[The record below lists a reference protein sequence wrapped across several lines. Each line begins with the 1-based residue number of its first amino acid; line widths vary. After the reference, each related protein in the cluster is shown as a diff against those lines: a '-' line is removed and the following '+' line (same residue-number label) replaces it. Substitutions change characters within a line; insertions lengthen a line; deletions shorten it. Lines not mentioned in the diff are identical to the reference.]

1 LILNRAQTKTMSKGS
16 LCGATISEHRLR
28 NGLRVLIAERHLDPV
43 VAAMIFYRVGSC
55 HEKPEEAGLSHFLE
69 HMMFKGTAQLGKGEV
84 DRITTC
90 LGGSNNAFTTPDHT
104 AYWFELAS
112 DRWESALKIEA
123 DRMQGLL
130 LDPAEF
136 EAEKA
141 VVLEELAMGLD
152 DPWRRLSRAVQEILF
167 GRHPY
172 GRPVIGYADILHRA
186 GPAEMREYYSRF
198 YQPANATVVLCGDLN
213 PSSALKQVRKHL
225 GGLQGDFDSDAAPYR
240 PAPPE
245 PDGEC
250 RVQLSW
256 DDPTA
261 RMIMAWPTT
270 AVGTDVDF
278 AFDVLTTILTAG
290 RLSRMY
296 RTLVLE
302 KGLATSISTSNDTRA
317 EGGAFWLYAEA
328 APGVNPADLE
338 SAIDDEL
345 GQLHEHL
352 VRPAEM
358 KRAKA
363 LLIAGAAAEGETVSD
378 LAEHIGG
385 YAMDAEWTL
394 TLELSERRKK
404 VTANA
409 LRSVVRE
416 YLGSQRRVVGWSL
429 PGGADPEKKA

>member
-1 LILNRAQTKTMSKGS
+1 MSLDRAQTKTACKGS

-43 VAAMIFYRVGSC
+43 VAAMIFYRVGSR
-55 HEKPEEAGLSHFLE
+55 HERPEEAGLSHFLE

-104 AYWFELAS
+104 AYWFELDS
-112 DRWESALKIEA
+112 DRWESALEIEA

-141 VVLEELAMGLD
+141 VVLEELAMGMD
-152 DPWRRLSRAVQEILF
+152 APWGRLSRAVQEILF

-172 GRPVIGYADILHRA
+172 ARPVIGYTDILQRT
-186 GPAEMREYYSRF
+186 GPEQMREYYSRF
-198 YQPANATVVLCGDLN
+198 YQPANATVVLCGDLS
-213 PSSALKQVRKHL
+213 PGSALKQVRKHL
-225 GGLQGDFDSDAAPYR
+225 GGLRGDFDPDAGPYR
-240 PAPPE
+240 PALPE
-245 PDGEC
+245 PDGER
-250 RVQLSW
+250 RVKLSW

-270 AVGTDVDF
+270 PVGTDVDF
-278 AFDVLTTILTAG
+278 ALDVLTTILTSG

-296 RTLVLE
+296 RSLVME
-302 KGLATSISTSNDTRA
+302 RGIATSISTSNDTRA

-328 APGVNPADLE
+328 APGVNPLDLE
-338 SAIDDEL
+338 SAIDAEL
-345 GQLHEHL
+345 AQLHEHL
-352 VRPAEM
+352 VRPAEL

-363 LLIAGAAAEGETVSD
+363 LLTAGSAAEGETVSD

-394 TLELSERRKK
+394 ALELSERRKK
-404 VTANA
+404 VTAKA
-409 LRSVVRE
+409 LRGVVRE

-429 PGGADPEKKA
+429 PGGQDPENTA

>member
-1 LILNRAQTKTMSKGS
+1 M
-16 LCGATISEHRLR
+16 
-28 NGLRVLIAERHLDPV
+28 
-43 VAAMIFYRVGSC
+43 
-55 HEKPEEAGLSHFLE
+55 
-69 HMMFKGTAQLGKGEV
+69 
-84 DRITTC
+84 
-90 LGGSNNAFTTPDHT
+90 
-104 AYWFELAS
+104 
-112 DRWESALKIEA
+112 
-123 DRMQGLL
+123 
-130 LDPAEF
+130 
-136 EAEKA
+136 
-141 VVLEELAMGLD
+141 
-152 DPWRRLSRAVQEILF
+152 
-167 GRHPY
+167 
-172 GRPVIGYADILHRA
+172 
-186 GPAEMREYYSRF
+186 
-198 YQPANATVVLCGDLN
+198 N

-240 PAPPE
+240 PAAPE

-296 RTLVLE
+296 RSLVLE

-385 YAMDAEWTL
+385 YAMDADWTL

-429 PGGADPEKKA
+429 PGGADAENKA

>member
-1 LILNRAQTKTMSKGS
+1 
-16 LCGATISEHRLR
+16 
-28 NGLRVLIAERHLDPV
+28 
-43 VAAMIFYRVGSC
+43 
-55 HEKPEEAGLSHFLE
+55 
-69 HMMFKGTAQLGKGEV
+69 
-84 DRITTC
+84 
-90 LGGSNNAFTTPDHT
+90 
-104 AYWFELAS
+104 
-112 DRWESALKIEA
+112 
-123 DRMQGLL
+123 
-130 LDPAEF
+130 
-136 EAEKA
+136 
-141 VVLEELAMGLD
+141 
-152 DPWRRLSRAVQEILF
+152 
-167 GRHPY
+167 
-172 GRPVIGYADILHRA
+172 
-186 GPAEMREYYSRF
+186 
-198 YQPANATVVLCGDLN
+198 
-213 PSSALKQVRKHL
+213 
-225 GGLQGDFDSDAAPYR
+225 
-240 PAPPE
+240 
-245 PDGEC
+245 
-250 RVQLSW
+250 
-256 DDPTA
+256 
-261 RMIMAWPTT
+261 MIMAWPTT

-352 VRPAEM
+352 VRPAEL

-385 YAMDAEWTL
+385 YAMDADWTL